1 MIKQLKLQAN
11 DIMCAANNA
20 ICEYVRDIDNQP
32 AEALNLADLGARCVR
47 FCVSDYNDVWY
58 EVVIEE
64 ASPDGC
70 KNFNDYITGKLHE
83 AGFARAHSVTEW

>member
-1 MIKQLKLQAN
+1 MIDELKAQAK
-11 DIMCAANNA
+11 DIMRVADNA

-32 AEALNLADLGARCVR
+32 EEALNLADLGARCVR
-47 FCVSDYNDVWY
+47 FCVNDYGDVWY

-70 KNFNDYITGKLHE
+70 QNFNNYITGKIRDS
-83 AGFARAHSVTEW
+83 GFIKTHSVTEW